1 MVEDD
6 QPEHV
11 QGVDFTEI
19 NPLLEK
25 MDYPVTTE
33 ELIDQYG
40 DRELE
45 RTNADPISLAELFS
59 YAGDASYE
67 SEEELRQMI
76 LGQMPKD
83 SEGRV
88 GYSDRG
94 GSSPE
99 QTEEAEEAEEQ
110 TSADVQDGVSTDT
123 DTTQQ

>member
-25 MDYPVTTE
+25 IDYPVTTE

-83 SEGRV
+83 SEGRA

-94 GSSPE
+94 GSGPE

-110 TSADVQDGVSTDT
+110 TSADIQDGVSTDT

>member
-25 MDYPVTTE
+25 IDYPVTTE

-40 DRELE
+40 DRELG
-45 RTNADPISLAELFS
+45 RTNADPISLEELFS

-83 SEGRV
+83 SEGRG

-94 GSSPE
+94 GSRPE

-110 TSADVQDGVSTDT
+110 TSADIQDGVSTDT